1 MTIIATPNSKE
12 ANYLISLEDADGTK
26 IGFIPTDAGGKEN
39 ISVVKRF
46 PLVRTGL
53 KTATGSTK
61 YSDFEEP
68 YMSIPQD
75 DWTGGRGAEDLD
87 DDATKFYDSCS
98 VDTSSEVGVILAG
111 LPTYTTGYRSQDFNM
126 PGDVVWKALY
136 DTSQYRSRSFV
147 AGSTYNAVRLELI
160 IRKVGNPGQLTVSLN
175 TSRSSSAVLVS
186 KTINPEDIEALIS
199 THHPAA
205 FSSSTPLTSGTTYY
219 VVVGGISTDD
229 ASNHWEIA
237 SDRDAYDS
245 FGSSCHRSADYSAWI
260 QTDEGF
266 YFRVTAANVP
276 FISRYFEYKRQL
288 YFLRMNDNGNVSR
301 IYINGDRGAADDN
314 SAWLA
319 KLNDATKSWTV
330 DEWEGCIVMITQ
342 GPGADENINWRTI
355 TANDATSLTV
365 DENWEVT
372 HTTSTEYVI
381 LGSNK
386 WTSHFTCAEFA
397 TDVAVADE
405 FVYIA
410 FGDNSTNNILRYQE
424 YNLSGV
430 WTQRT
435 ASDVVKA
442 HRLLA
447 IRDPSRGQL
456 LFGSRNNHAFYG
468 VCVWKARVP
477 EAWGDLYTIIG
488 TLAPTNEPW
497 DSWNVTNATQTIDQT
512 TTKIA
517 IGASFTTGVAAVE
530 NLDAPIDISQG
541 TRLGTL
547 VKSDVTAGA
556 AGLKLVYDDSID
568 LGHYLV
574 ATSIKKRTSA
584 PAWSTLTN
592 AFDGSTDTTED
603 LDWTTTDEIYIFSTV
618 KFSEIVFDMGSTVND
633 IASVMSGAGWNGWT
647 WTSVTLTDGTVTS
660 GKTLA
665 KDGSITFTPI
675 HDWDQCTLD
684 SVTGYAIKLMVS
696 VNLTAS
702 IDINEVQVARKNN
715 QYLSL
720 PALTANQWAW
730 ATMSYAPTEEP
741 NPDETTIK
749 SIGLY
754 VNTDLGAQ
762 NVWLRGGV
770 IVLNE
775 TVEYE
780 KLPTDARITNLVAY
794 THAETEQEIAWAIT
808 ENYFYKLDDGEGNL
822 VATPVPLKEMAGLR
836 SEINGLGAAVNDVY
850 LYFNLGE
857 NLERYFNRNLD
868 DVGPNKGAGLP
879 IGRQGAPVSLISYP
893 GRLLAGIDV
902 TGGNSSVLLFIDN
915 NWHEVFRA
923 PYAGRLRSIYVQS
936 LPGDERRL
944 WITWNANV
952 VWVPISIS
960 PYYDE
965 NYKYMYE
972 GHLTSAWLY
981 GGMQDII
988 KMWNSV
994 KLFLE
999 NVDATRYIKA
1009 DYQVDNADNAWT
1021 EIDGTFDSMPSEEI
1035 LVSQAKPPNVT
1046 GRRFRY
1052 RLRFYTQDSTETPR
1066 LKAVVVQAIGGV
1078 PLKYGYVWTFEM
1090 ADGAM
1095 AMDRE
1100 AGRGTTFPSGVE
1112 FSLQIDTWTRNVVP
1126 LYMRTRSIVYDDHV
1140 VKIDPMGLQ
1149 WLSLDENVDVGQ
1161 GREKH
1166 YAQLTVLEL

>member
-1 MTIIATPNSKE
+1 MIRRPPRST
-12 ANYLISLEDADGTK
+12 L
-26 IGFIPTDAGGKEN
+26 
-39 ISVVKRF
+39 F
-46 PLVRTGL
+46 P
-53 KTATGSTK
+53 
-61 YSDFEEP
+61 
-68 YMSIPQD
+68 
-75 DWTGGRGAEDLD
+75 
-87 DDATKFYDSCS
+87 
-98 VDTSSEVGVILAG
+98 
-111 LPTYTTGYRSQDFNM
+111 YTTLFRS
-126 PGDVVWKALY
+126 
-136 DTSQYRSRSFV
+136 
-147 AGSTYNAVRLELI
+147 
-160 IRKVGNPGQLTVSLN
+160 
-175 TSRSSSAVLVS
+175 
-186 KTINPEDIEALIS
+186 TINPEDIEALIS

-237 SDRDAYDS
+237 SDIDAYDS

-365 DENWEVT
+365 DANWEIT

-381 LGSNK
+381 LNSNK

-497 DSWNVTNATQTIDQT
+497 DSWIVANATQTIDQT

-517 IGASFTTGVAAVE
+517 IAAGFTTGVAAVE

-541 TRLGTL
+541 TRLGVL
-547 VKSDVTAGA
+547 IKSDVTAA
-556 AGLKLVYDDSID
+556 AADLKLVYDDVVD
-568 LGHYLV
+568 LGHVLSPTNVVHTATAMPLV
-574 ATSIKKRTSA
+574 LDGLVGTEETVSI
-584 PAWSTLTN
+584 
-592 AFDGSTDTTED
+592 TTASQ
-603 LDWTTTDEIYIFSTV
+603 LYIVSDV
-618 KFSEIVFDMGSTVND
+618 KFNQITFDLGTTVNAN
-633 IASVMSGAGWNGWT
+633 ASVMVVKCWTGGAY
-647 WTSVTLTDGTVTS
+647 SEVTIVDGTDTA
-660 GKTLA
+660 GATLA
-665 KDGSITFTPI
+665 KDGTVTFTPP
-675 HDWDQCTLD
+675 HDFDQKTIGG
-684 SVTGYAIKLMVS
+684 VTGYVAKLTFS
-696 VNLTAS
+696 AALTAS
-702 IDINEVQVARKNN
+702 IKILEIQVMRKNN
-715 QYLSL
+715 QYLSA
-720 PALTANQWAW
+720 PALTANQWTW

-780 KLPTDARITNLVAY
+780 KLPTDARITNLVGY
-794 THAETEQEIAWAIT
+794 TNAETEQEIGWAIT

-836 SEINGLGAAVNDVY
+836 SEINGLGGAGYDFS
-850 LYFNLGE
+850 LYFNMGE

-879 IGRQGAPVSLISYP
+879 IGRQGAPVSLVSFP
-893 GRLLAGIDV
+893 GKLLLGIDV
-902 TGGNSSVLLFIDN
+902 
-915 NWHEVFRA
+915 
-923 PYAGRLRSIYVQS
+923 
-936 LPGDERRL
+936 
-944 WITWNANV
+944 
-952 VWVPISIS
+952 
-960 PYYDE
+960 
-965 NYKYMYE
+965 
-972 GHLTSAWLY
+972 
-981 GGMQDII
+981 
-988 KMWNSV
+988 
-994 KLFLE
+994 
-999 NVDATRYIKA
+999 
-1009 DYQVDNADNAWT
+1009 
-1021 EIDGTFDSMPSEEI
+1021 
-1035 LVSQAKPPNVT
+1035 
-1046 GRRFRY
+1046 
-1052 RLRFYTQDSTETPR
+1052 
-1066 LKAVVVQAIGGV
+1066 
-1078 PLKYGYVWTFEM
+1078 
-1090 ADGAM
+1090 
-1095 AMDRE
+1095 
-1100 AGRGTTFPSGVE
+1100 
-1112 FSLQIDTWTRNVVP
+1112 
-1126 LYMRTRSIVYDDHV
+1126 
-1140 VKIDPMGLQ
+1140 
-1149 WLSLDENVDVGQ
+1149 
-1161 GREKH
+1161 
-1166 YAQLTVLEL
+1166 